1 MAFKNVVVVVVLVTV
16 VSMVIAQAPE
26 EGTSTPTTISPLG
39 GLAPGPA
46 YYNPAQ
52 ESRDRLVTFL
62 LFKSM
67 MGGADGEGGGMMHTM
82 LMLRAFGF
90 LS

>member
-46 YYNPAQ
+46 YYNPGNNY
-52 ESRDRLVTFL
+52 TIF
-62 LFKSM
+62 
-67 MGGADGEGGGMMHTM
+67 
-82 LMLRAFGF
+82 
-90 LS
+90 